1 MICLQEMELE
11 QRMIG
16 VTARLADLVQTE
28 RATVTTMPSASK
40 TMSVETTTA
49 STTGTRQTR
58 KLTAAFQVTLLLGK
72 LNKACD
78 MFPDQ

>member
-28 RATVTTMPSASK
+28 RGTVTTMPSASK

-49 STTGTRQTR
+49 STTGTRQSH
-58 KLTAAFQVTLLLGK
+58 KLTAAFRVIGLFYCHALL
-72 LNKACD
+72 
-78 MFPDQ
+78 PDQ